1 MTNAKPAKHVQ
12 KKYFRSNDA
21 LPLINTIMK
30 KTLSLLALISIM
42 LLPNCSKKES
52 DTDYPDDVRIK
63 IESVTTL
70 QTNVFQSFENLLS
83 DTDTLSALDSVISF
97 FKENPEVAWTEKN
110 LTGISVQYESGIR
123 GGIYLGSR
131 RDHDGEYFSIDLPRE
146 NANKSTGNHKN
157 TQANNYCIP
166 PTLRTSMIAPA
177 YSEFMLAVDTLLE
190 LHDAGFAR
198 TDFWRPEVELDGDA
212 SVEKFV
218 FLENYGVIMLYSHG
232 VAWPSHN
239 NIKEVYLQTGE
250 VVNNATN
257 SRYWRYINEGDIPI
271 LHGYKGNLYFIGP
284 EFIRKYNNFKN
295 DSTLIYGGF
304 CFSGLGSWP
313 ETMIDIGAAGYW
325 GFDWSVSSSKCD
337 KYEYLLI
344 DELTDITRPKPVTCQ
359 SFMDLLNQT
368 GFNSYY
374 DRKYK
379 RNVGI
384 HYYGESNLALW
395 EPDNSVIDFPYTKCE
410 FDISVRAN
418 FSTTGSDPYNFIF
431 GRLLNVEGSFS
442 NGFFS
447 GTYEHIAGDEEW
459 HDTLLIQL
467 DLQNQQILS
476 FEAWGSV
483 KEHAEVDFTYTN
495 YAITS
500 TDLPLQMGNDSYA
513 SVRGADL
520 EDYIY
525 HISFETIWT
534 ETDNSQKSNRLNYL
548 IFDDLSELE
557 IQFSD

>member
-1 MTNAKPAKHVQ
+1 M
-12 KKYFRSNDA
+12 
-21 LPLINTIMK
+21 
-30 KTLSLLALISIM
+30 LALFI
-42 LLPNCSKKES
+42 NCSKKES
-52 DTDYPDDVRIK
+52 NTDYPDDIRIK
-63 IESVTTL
+63 IESITSL
-70 QTNVFQSFENLLS
+70 QTSIFESFENFLS
-83 DTDTLSALDSVISF
+83 ETDTMSALDSVITF
-97 FKENPEVAWTEKN
+97 FEENSEVEWTEKN
-110 LTGISVQYESGIR
+110 LSGISVQYKSGIR

-131 RDHDGEYFSIDLPRE
+131 RDHDGEDFSIDLTLE
-146 NANKSTGNHKN
+146 NTNKSTENFKS

-166 PTLRTSMIAPA
+166 PTLRTTMIAPA

-250 VVNNATN
+250 LVNNATN
-257 SRYWRYINEGDIPI
+257 SRYWRYINEGEIPI
-271 LHGYKGNLYFIGP
+271 LHGYEGNLYFIGP
-284 EFIRKYNNFKN
+284 EFIKKYNHFEN

-313 ETMIDIGAAGYW
+313 EIMLEIGAAGYW

-344 DELTDITRPKPVTCQ
+344 DELTDTKRSKPVTCG
-359 SFMDLLNQT
+359 SFMDLLVQH
-368 GFNSYY
+368 GFNSYF

-395 EPDNSVIDFPYTKCE
+395 EPDIPATEFPYTKCE

-418 FSTTGSDPYNFIF
+418 FSITGGDPYNFIF
-431 GRLLNVEGSFS
+431 GRLLNVEGSYS
-442 NGFFS
+442 NGFYS
-447 GTYEHIAGDEEW
+447 GTYEYISGDEEW

-467 DLQNQQILS
+467 DIQNQQILS
-476 FEAWGSV
+476 FEAWGST
-483 KEHAEVDFTYTN
+483 KEHGEVDFIYTN
-495 YAITS
+495 YSITS
-500 TDLPLQMGNDSYA
+500 AEKPLQMGNDSYA
-513 SVRGADL
+513 TVSGADL
-520 EDYIY
+520 EDYIQ
-525 HISFETIWT
+525 HISFESIWT
-534 ETDNSQKSNRLNYL
+534 ELDNSQKSNRLNYL
-548 IFDDLSELE
+548 IFDDLSDLE